1 MAERVK
7 YNTTGTE
14 EEKIPELEELAAAP
28 APAAGA
34 APAPSY
40 NPSTREKQSA
50 LFEQI
55 ASRGPFQYDPANDP
69 LYKAT
74 KDRYVQSGRMAMKD
88 TMGQAAALTGGYGSS
103 YGQAVGQQAYDRNL
117 QGLADMIPELYQTAY
132 KKYQDEGDRLQKQYD
147 LLGQQEER
155 EYSRYRDELGDWQ
168 YERAWQQ
175 QQQDAERQR
184 TDEAYNRL
192 YMLIGATGYMP
203 TEDELAASGMSKEQ
217 AEALRR
223 EYLRQT
229 GQLEPEPGSGG
240 GGGSG
245 SGGAWYGGGNN
256 GNGSGNGSSGSTVAD
271 YMKYL
276 LNAGMSE
283 DEAWDFLA
291 DFDVPRIAKP
301 GKTAKQTPTK
311 PTTNPVPKPTGP
323 IRRTGK

>member
-132 KKYQDEGDRLQKQYD
+132 KKYQDEGDRLQQQYN

-155 EYSRYRDELGDWQ
+155 EYNRYRDELGDWQ

-240 GGGSG
+240 GGGTQYIYVTDPNAEDKDKTKGKVNVQNVNARRDTALLRSL
-245 SGGAWYGGGNN
+245 GASTSDLMKFMSLN
-256 GNGSGNGSSGSTVAD
+256 GI
-271 YMKYL
+271 K
-276 LNAGMSE
+276 
-283 DEAWDFLA
+283 
-291 DFDVPRIAKP
+291 
-301 GKTAKQTPTK
+301 KTESKETKKKQTVK
-311 PTTNPVPKPTGP
+311 
-323 IRRTGK
+323 RTEQ

>member
-40 NPSTREKQSA
+40 NPSTGEKQSA

-74 KDRYVQSGRMAMKD
+74 ADRYVQSGRMAMKD

-132 KKYQDEGDRLQKQYD
+132 KKYQDEGDRLQQQYN

-155 EYSRYRDELGDWQ
+155 EYNRYRDELGDWQ

-240 GGGSG
+240 GGGTQYIYVTDPNTADKDQTKNKVNVQNVNARRDTALLRSL
-245 SGGAWYGGGNN
+245 GASTPDLMKFMSLN
-256 GNGSGNGSSGSTVAD
+256 GI
-271 YMKYL
+271 K
-276 LNAGMSE
+276 
-283 DEAWDFLA
+283 
-291 DFDVPRIAKP
+291 
-301 GKTAKQTPTK
+301 KTESQETKKKQTVK
-311 PTTNPVPKPTGP
+311 
-323 IRRTGK
+323 RTEQ

>member
-28 APAAGA
+28 APTAGA

-40 NPSTREKQSA
+40 NHSTGEKQSA

-132 KKYQDEGDRLQKQYD
+132 KKYQDEGDRLQQQYN

-155 EYSRYRDELGDWQ
+155 EYNRYRDELGDWQ

-229 GQLEPEPGSGG
+229 GQLEPGSGG
-240 GGGSG
+240 GGGTQYIYVTDPNTADKDQTKNKVNVQNVNARRDTALLRSL
-245 SGGAWYGGGNN
+245 GASTPDLMKFMSLN
-256 GNGSGNGSSGSTVAD
+256 GI
-271 YMKYL
+271 K
-276 LNAGMSE
+276 
-283 DEAWDFLA
+283 
-291 DFDVPRIAKP
+291 
-301 GKTAKQTPTK
+301 KTESQETKKKQTVK
-311 PTTNPVPKPTGP
+311 
-323 IRRTGK
+323 RTEQ